1 MQNFRLNFE
10 IVPTGA
16 WNNNL
21 RAVLSKKGWDF
32 IRKDAY
38 ARAGGKCSIC
48 NRPVKRLEAHE
59 RWSYNVETHVQK
71 LVDVIAICHA
81 CHSVIHIGRTQLLG
95 FEDDAI
101 KHFKKVNK
109 CDYQGYVLA
118 LGEATQ
124 KSVELSTID
133 SWTLDLTW
141 LERFL
146 TKKEQL

>member
-1 MQNFRLNFE
+1 MQNFKLNFE

-59 RWSYNVETHVQK
+59 RWSYNAETRVQK
-71 LVDVIAICHA
+71 LVDVIAVCHA
-81 CHSVIHIGRTQLLG
+81 CHSVIHIGRTQLL
-95 FEDDAI
+95 
-101 KHFKKVNK
+101 
-109 CDYQGYVLA
+109 
-118 LGEATQ
+118 
-124 KSVELSTID
+124 
-133 SWTLDLTW
+133 
-141 LERFL
+141 
-146 TKKEQL
+146 